1 MVRSIIKASMQARVL
16 VVALA
21 AILVFLG
28 ISQLREAPMEIY
40 PEFLPVHVEVQT
52 EAFGL
57 AANEVEQLLTV
68 ALEQDLLNGI
78 AFLDEIW
85 SQSMVGLSRVLCI
98 FEPGTDPLH
107 ARQVV
112 AEPMT
117 QAHAL
122 PNVSTPPVM
131 LQPYSSTNRVLN
143 VGLTSASPEMSLI
156 DMSVL
161 ARWTIKPYLMGVEG
175 VANVSIWGQ
184 RKRQMQVQL
193 DPSILKDKD
202 VKLLDVIETT
212 GEALWVSPLSF
223 LESSTPGT
231 GGFFDTPNQRLG
243 VRHVFPI
250 SEPEQLERIPV
261 ANHENL
267 LLGDVA
273 SVVENHPTLIGDAII
288 DNDPGLLLVVEK
300 FPWAN
305 TVEVTEKV
313 EQALVELKPGL
324 SGINFNADIFRP
336 ADFVKDSNSNI
347 SSAVLIGL
355 ALLVASL
362 FLLFYNWRTALIS
375 LISILVSLL
384 VGAYVFHLTGMSFN
398 MMVLAG
404 LVLSMGIIIDDAVTS
419 VENVKRN
426 LLQHSQGNGN
436 AMAKGNIIV
445 AAISDMKNSILF
457 ATFIILLT
465 VAPLYFYGDMAGKF
479 FVPFT
484 TSFVLAILASLVVSL
499 TITPA
504 LSTFILSDAP
514 LSESDGP
521 LTGMLRGILGNGVA
535 KPAMAYAC
543 FGLLA
548 LVSLVLYP
556 MLEKDNSPPDLQTR
570 DLVVEINADEG
581 VSLSGMNKMA
591 KKVMQELETVDGV
604 SNVVTQI
611 GRAVMSDKIE
621 NINSGEIWVNIDKN
635 ADYTATVDKIN
646 SLMEGHPELSPT
658 VQTYLKQ
665 CISRNLR
672 LTNHPYSVRVYG
684 ENQEIL
690 GKKAADVKEAISSV
704 SGVSNAQVDYPA
716 TEPIIEV
723 EVDIDAAREHE
734 IKPGDIRRA
743 AAVYLGGV
751 EVGSLFEG
759 QKVFEVVVWGIPDV
773 RNNLEDVG
781 DLWIDKPDGSHVR
794 LGDVAKVNI
803 VESPRVINR
812 EAVSRYMDVSF
823 DYTGN
828 DTEAL
833 AANIENGLASV
844 DFPLEYHAELKGS
857 FQDKVANSSNR
868 LSLIIASIIGILLL
882 FQAAFWNWRFA
893 FITMASLLTA
903 LSGGLIA
910 AFLSGGDLTMGELI
924 GLVAI
929 IGIASHQGIALI
941 KHFKQ
946 LEMQHGM
953 NFGANLVQ
961 RGIRDR
967 FAPILISTLL
977 TLVVF
982 LPFVLLGNVAG
993 LEIIRPMAS
1002 VIIGGLITTL
1012 ICTLYVMP
1020 GFYLQFGQTSEETK
1034 TEEKAMMELDQEN
1047 IAVTESI

>member
-1 MVRSIIKASMQARVL
+1 MVRSIVKACMQARVL
-16 VVALA
+16 VVSLA
-21 AILVFLG
+21 AILIFLG
-28 ISQLREAPMEIY
+28 ISQLREVPMEIY

-52 EAFGL
+52 EAYGL

-143 VGLTSASPEMSLI
+143 VGLTSASPDMSLI

-184 RKRQMQVQL
+184 RKRQMQVQI
-193 DPSILKDKD
+193 DPNTLKDKD

-250 SEPEQLERIPV
+250 NEPDQLERIPV

-273 SVVENHPTLIGDAII
+273 DVVENHPTLIGDAII

-305 TVEVTEKV
+305 TVDVTDRV
-313 EQALVELKPGL
+313 EQALAELKPGL
-324 SGINFNADIFRP
+324 TGINFNSDIFRP
-336 ADFVKDSNSNI
+336 AEFVKDSSSNI

-355 ALLVASL
+355 ALLVATL

-375 LISILVSLL
+375 LISMLVSLL
-384 VGAYVFHLTGMSFN
+384 VGAYVLHLTGMSFN

-436 AMAKGNIIV
+436 AMSKGNIIV
-445 AAISDMKNSILF
+445 SAISDMKNSILF

-465 VAPLYFYGDMAGKF
+465 VLPLYFYGDMAGKF

-484 TSFVLAILASLVVSL
+484 TSFVYAILASLAVSL

-504 LSTFILSDAP
+504 LSAFILSDA
-514 LSESDGP
+514 SMSDSDGP
-521 LTGMLRGILGNGVA
+521 LTGLFRGILGNGVA

-543 FGLLA
+543 FGILA

-556 MLEKDNSPPDLQTR
+556 MLDKDNSPPDLQTR
-570 DLVVEINADEG
+570 DLVIEVNADEG
-581 VSLSGMNKMA
+581 TSLSGINKMA
-591 KKVMQELETVDGV
+591 KAVMQELETVEGV
-604 SNVVTQI
+604 SNVVTQL
-611 GRAVMSDKIE
+611 GRAVMSDKVE
-621 NINSGEIWVNIDKN
+621 NINAGEIWVNIDKD
-635 ADYTATVDKIN
+635 ADYAATVDKIN
-646 SLMEGHPELSPT
+646 SVMEGHPELAPK

-665 CISRNLR
+665 CINRNLR

-690 GKKAADVKEAISSV
+690 SQKAAEVKEAIANV
-704 SGVSNAQVDYPA
+704 SGVANAEVDFPA

-773 RNNLEDVG
+773 RDNLEDVG
-781 DLWIDKPDGSHVR
+781 NLWIDKPDGTHVR
-794 LGDVAKVNI
+794 LGDVAKVNV

-812 EAVSRYMDVSF
+812 EAVSRYMDISF
-823 DYTGN
+823 DFTGN
-828 DTEAL
+828 DTDVL
-833 AANIENGLASV
+833 AANITEGLAAV

-857 FQDKVANSSNR
+857 FQDKVATSSNR

-882 FQAAFWNWRFA
+882 FQAAFWNWRFSL
-893 FITMASLLTA
+893 ISMASLLTA
-903 LSGGLIA
+903 LSGGLIV
-910 AFLSGGDLTMGELI
+910 AFLTGGNLNMGELL
-924 GLVAI
+924 GLIAI

-946 LEMQHGM
+946 LELKHGM
-953 NFGANLVQ
+953 SFGTELVQ
-961 RGIRDR
+961 RGIKDR
-967 FAPILISTLL
+967 FAPILMSTLL
-977 TLVVF
+977 TIVAF
-982 LPFVLLGNVAG
+982 LPFVFLGNVAG
-993 LEIIRPMAS
+993 LEIIRPMS
-1002 VIIGGLITTL
+1002 LVLVGGLITTL
-1012 ICTLYVMP
+1012 LCTLYVLP
-1020 GFYLQFGQTSEETK
+1020 GFYLQFGQNSEAVK
-1034 TEEKAMMELDQEN
+1034 SQEKAMMELE
-1047 IAVTESI
+1047 TESATV